1 MERRA
6 HGFLKCVGT
15 KDSDRTIE
23 LRGTEFTIGRRE
35 TCDVSYSDTVLSA
48 VHCKLVYFEHHPK
61 QDDSWW
67 LEDCSSNG
75 TYLNGT
81 LVGKGTLRC
90 LERGD
95 SISLLLPKPGA
106 AELPRYSYTFARLPS
121 SDDAQRAGMFSEAS
135 VNLKVED
142 AVKRAVLLADV
153 ERKKAIADA
162 VERTK
167 QEHEQER
174 RTLLEKAAAT
184 ATETERTLLA
194 RAQAQAQAASREHA
208 IALETALASAEE
220 KATQRFMAALSAVRE
235 QARGDS
241 AAMLEAHEREAEAHR
256 LAMSQME
263 ERLATS
269 EAEASR
275 LLDLLAQHG
284 AQLAAREEALR
295 AQAADEAALTARDEA
310 REAQAAAVEA
320 ALAEQRERLETI
332 AQEAC
337 ASMRAD
343 LDDEKAAAVTRAVSS
358 ARAEAAQ
365 HEVSAVSSA
374 VAAAEERMHAI
385 HKAAMEHELGL
396 VLTRQR
402 EELLADF
409 ETQKEAVKA
418 GVADTVLAATESALK
433 TRSLA
438 LGRVVD
444 LQRQLDELKASSSEL
459 ELKREQ
465 EQADLERQLDELKAS
480 SSELELKREQE
491 RARLH
496 QTLLGQVELLC
507 AEAEALRAV
516 LGQPVRVFKDEL
528 RDKCVETAISSV
540 LDSARALAARLTHID
555 HAGSAE
561 PAWLAEAHSLLEI
574 TVPAPRGD

>member
-35 TCDVSYSDTVLSA
+35 TCDVSYSDTMLSA

-121 SDDAQRAGMFSEAS
+121 SEDAQRAGMFSEAS

-167 QEHEQER
+167 QEHEHER

-184 ATETERTLLA
+184 ATETERALLA

-208 IALETALASAEE
+208 LALETALASADE

-269 EAEASR
+269 EAEVSR
-275 LLDLLAQHG
+275 M
-284 AQLAAREEALR
+284 
-295 AQAADEAALTARDEA
+295 

-358 ARAEAAQ
+358 ARTLSTPADAAGCCTR
-365 HEVSAVSSA
+365 SSA
-374 VAAAEERMHAI
+374 CRSCASSCATCDRSCATCACRKSISRSGTRAAATTACGGAAACSARSWTANASDVRLSSPGCAGRQLSTAVRSFKHSSSSTSHRFSAARRSAIERCGFPLRATVVMPASRDVMPASRGI
-385 HKAAMEHELGL
+385 PRFEGVDKSL
-396 VLTRQR
+396 Q
-402 EELLADF
+402 LLAS
-409 ETQKEAVKA
+409 ELSSVSIR
-418 GVADTVLAATESALK
+418 GVAI
-433 TRSLA
+433 
-438 LGRVVD
+438 
-444 LQRQLDELKASSSEL
+444 
-459 ELKREQ
+459 
-465 EQADLERQLDELKAS
+465 
-480 SSELELKREQE
+480 
-491 RARLH
+491 AR
-496 QTLLGQVELLC
+496 GV
-507 AEAEALRAV
+507 
-516 LGQPVRVFKDEL
+516 
-528 RDKCVETAISSV
+528 
-540 LDSARALAARLTHID
+540 
-555 HAGSAE
+555 
-561 PAWLAEAHSLLEI
+561 
-574 TVPAPRGD
+574 

>member
-35 TCDVSYSDTVLSA
+35 TCDVSYSDTMLSA

-167 QEHEQER
+167 QEHEHER
-174 RTLLEKAAAT
+174 RMLLEKAAAT
-184 ATETERTLLA
+184 ATETERTILA
-194 RAQAQAQAASREHA
+194 RAQAQAQAASREHTL
-208 IALETALASAEE
+208 ALETALASAEE

-269 EAEASR
+269 EAEVSR
-275 LLDLLAQHG
+275 L
-284 AQLAAREEALR
+284 
-295 AQAADEAALTARDEA
+295 

-337 ASMRAD
+337 ASMRAA

-365 HEVSAVSSA
+365 HEMSAVSSA
-374 VAAAEERMHAI
+374 VAAAEERLHAI
-385 HKAAMEHELGL
+385 HKAA
-396 VLTRQR
+396 RQ
-402 EELLADF
+402 ELLADF

-418 GVADTVLAATESALK
+418 GVANTVLAATESALK

-438 LGRVVD
+438 LGRVAD
-444 LQRQLDELKASSSEL
+444 LQRELDELKASSS
-459 ELKREQ
+459 
-465 EQADLERQLDELKAS
+465 DLERQLDELKAS
-480 SSELELKREQE
+480 SSEQELKREQERVDLERQLDELKASSSEQELKREQE

-516 LGQPVRVFKDEL
+516 LGKPVRVFKDEL

>member
-1 MERRA
+1 MQPFTVERRRPKFEAPNEVPAGRALVRTRNRSTSRIVVFGRMERRA

-35 TCDVSYSDTVLSA
+35 TCDVSYSDTMLSA

-184 ATETERTLLA
+184 ATETERKLLA

-208 IALETALASAEE
+208 LALETALASAEE

-269 EAEASR
+269 EAEVR
-275 LLDLLAQHG
+275 
-284 AQLAAREEALR
+284 RM
-295 AQAADEAALTARDEA
+295 
-310 REAQAAAVEA
+310 REAQAAAIEA

-343 LDDEKAAAVTRAVSS
+343 LDDEKAAAVTRAVSN

-365 HEVSAVSSA
+365 HEMSAVSSA
-374 VAAAEERMHAI
+374 VAAAEERLHAI
-385 HKAAMEHELGL
+385 HKAAMEHELCF

-444 LQRQLDELKASSSEL
+444 LQRQLDELKASSSEQ
-459 ELKREQ
+459 ELKRE
-465 EQADLERQLDELKAS
+465 L
-480 SSELELKREQE
+480 E

-561 PAWLAEAHSLLEI
+561 PAWLTEAHSLLEI
-574 TVPAPRGD
+574 TVPAETDLSNARP

>member
-1 MERRA
+1 M
-6 HGFLKCVGT
+6 
-15 KDSDRTIE
+15 
-23 LRGTEFTIGRRE
+23 
-35 TCDVSYSDTVLSA
+35 LSA

-184 ATETERTLLA
+184 ATETERALLA

-208 IALETALASAEE
+208 LALETALASAEE

-269 EAEASR
+269 EAEVSR
-275 LLDLLAQHG
+275 MREALAQQG
-284 AQLAAREEALR
+284 AQHAAREEALGAQAKAAAREEARR

-310 REAQAAAVEA
+310 REAQAAAIEA

-332 AQEAC
+332 TQEAC
-337 ASMRAD
+337 ASMRAA

-365 HEVSAVSSA
+365 HELSAVSSA
-374 VAAAEERMHAI
+374 VAAAEERLHAI
-385 HKAAMEHELGL
+385 HKVAMEHELGL

-444 LQRQLDELKASSSEL
+444 LQRQLDELKASSSEQ

-465 EQADLERQLDELKAS
+465 EQ
-480 SSELELKREQE
+480 
-491 RARLH
+491 ARLH

-561 PAWLAEAHSLLEI
+561 PAWLTEAHSLLEI
-574 TVPAPRGD
+574 TVPARD

>member
-35 TCDVSYSDTVLSA
+35 TCDVSYSDTMLSA

-174 RTLLEKAAAT
+174 RTLLEEAAAT
-184 ATETERTLLA
+184 ATETERMLLA

-208 IALETALASAEE
+208 LALETALASADE

-269 EAEASR
+269 EAEVSR
-275 LLDLLAQHG
+275 M
-284 AQLAAREEALR
+284 
-295 AQAADEAALTARDEA
+295 
-310 REAQAAAVEA
+310 REAQAAAIEA

-337 ASMRAD
+337 ASMRAA

-444 LQRQLDELKASSSEL
+444 LQRQLDELKASSS
-459 ELKREQ
+459 
-465 EQADLERQLDELKAS
+465 DLERQLDELKAS

>member
-35 TCDVSYSDTVLSA
+35 TCDVSYSDTMLSA

-121 SDDAQRAGMFSEAS
+121 SEDAQRAGMFSEAS

-208 IALETALASAEE
+208 LALETALASAEE

-269 EAEASR
+269 EAEVSR
-275 LLDLLAQHG
+275 M
-284 AQLAAREEALR
+284 
-295 AQAADEAALTARDEA
+295 
-310 REAQAAAVEA
+310 REAQAAAIEA
-320 ALAEQRERLETI
+320 ALTEQRERLETI

-337 ASMRAD
+337 ASMRAA

-365 HEVSAVSSA
+365 HEMSAVSSA
-374 VAAAEERMHAI
+374 VAAAEERLHAI
-385 HKAAMEHELGL
+385 HKAA
-396 VLTRQR
+396 R

-444 LQRQLDELKASSSEL
+444 LQRELDELKASSS
-459 ELKREQ
+459 
-465 EQADLERQLDELKAS
+465 DLERQLDELKAS
-480 SSELELKREQE
+480 SSEQELKRELE

-561 PAWLAEAHSLLEI
+561 PAWLTEAHSLLEI
-574 TVPAPRGD
+574 TVPAETDLSNARP

>member
-35 TCDVSYSDTVLSA
+35 TCDVSYSDTMLSA

-121 SDDAQRAGMFSEAS
+121 SEDAQRAGMFSEAS

-184 ATETERTLLA
+184 ATETERALLA

-208 IALETALASAEE
+208 LALETALASADE

-269 EAEASR
+269 EAEVSR
-275 LLDLLAQHG
+275 M
-284 AQLAAREEALR
+284 
-295 AQAADEAALTARDEA
+295 
-310 REAQAAAVEA
+310 REAQAAAIEA

-337 ASMRAD
+337 ASMRAA

-365 HEVSAVSSA
+365 HEMSAVSSA
-374 VAAAEERMHAI
+374 VAAAEERLHAI
-385 HKAAMEHELGL
+385 HKAA
-396 VLTRQR
+396 R

-444 LQRQLDELKASSSEL
+444 LQRQLDELKASSS
-459 ELKREQ
+459 
-465 EQADLERQLDELKAS
+465 DLERQLDELKAS
-480 SSELELKREQE
+480 SSEQELKRELERVDLERQLDELKASSSEQELKRELE

>member
-35 TCDVSYSDTVLSA
+35 TCDVSYSDTMLSA

-208 IALETALASAEE
+208 LALETALASAEE

-269 EAEASR
+269 EAEVSR
-275 LLDLLAQHG
+275 MREAARAQQGAQH
-284 AQLAAREEALR
+284 AAREEALGAQAKAAAREEARR

-310 REAQAAAVEA
+310 REAQAEAIEA

-337 ASMRAD
+337 ASMRAA

-365 HEVSAVSSA
+365 HELSAVSSA
-374 VAAAEERMHAI
+374 VAAAEERLHAI
-385 HKAAMEHELGL
+385 HKVAMEHELGL

-444 LQRQLDELKASSSEL
+444 LQRQLDELKASSSEQ
-459 ELKREQ
+459 ELKRE
-465 EQADLERQLDELKAS
+465 L
-480 SSELELKREQE
+480 E

-496 QTLLGQVELLC
+496 QTLLGQVELLG

-561 PAWLAEAHSLLEI
+561 PAWLTEAHSLLEI
-574 TVPAPRGD
+574 TVPARD